1 MDRGLYNLVIF
12 LDLQKAFD
20 TVNHVL
26 LLGKL
31 EACGIRDNAL
41 NLLASYLADR
51 KQTCQVN
58 GKQSGLRS
66 ISCGIPQGSIL
77 GPLFFL
83 VYINDLPN
91 CLKHTTP
98 RMFAD
103 DTSLTTYG
111 KSIEEIE
118 LGLNEDLEKIRLWLQ
133 ANKLSLNVAK
143 TEYMLIGSRQR
154 LAKLPLEPNIC
165 IGSEPIKRVRD
176 TKIVEVCIDESLTW
190 SKHIDE
196 ITKKITA
203 GISALKRLRDFASR
217 DALIMPHFDYC
228 CEVWDSLGS
237 VLAKRLQK
245 LHNRCARLIMR
256 YKNEAGQFELA
267 LRHLGRS
274 LLSERRFH
282 IKARQM
288 FKVLHDL
295 APVRLS
301 NIFRNSFSAN
311 SYHLRNADNKLAL
324 PLPKTEFLKKSFSY
338 NGARVWNSLPNEIR
352 NCEALPMF
360 DKLISTYRPNVI

>member
-31 EACGIRDNAL
+31 EACGIRDDAL

-58 GKQSGLRS
+58 NKKSGLRT

-91 CLKHTTP
+91 CLKQTTP
-98 RMFAD
+98 QMFAD
-103 DTSLTTYG
+103 DTSLTAYG

-118 LGLNEDLEKIRLWLQ
+118 LGLNENLEKIRLWLQ

-154 LAKLPLEPNIC
+154 LTKLPLEPNVC
-165 IGSEPIKRVRD
+165 IGSEPIQRVRD
-176 TKIVEVCIDESLTW
+176 TKILGVYIDECLTW
-190 SKHIDE
+190 SKHIEE
-196 ITKKITA
+196 ITKKITT
-203 GISALKRLRDFASR
+203 GISVLKRHRDLASR
-217 DALIMPHFDYC
+217 DVLVSVYNALIMPHFDYC
-228 CEVWDSLGS
+228 CEVWDLLGS
-237 VLAKRLQK
+237 VLAERLQK
-245 LHNRCARLIMR
+245 LHSRCARVIMR
-256 YKNEAGQFELA
+256 HKNEAGQSELA
-267 LRHLGRS
+267 LRHLGWS
-274 LLSERRFH
+274 LLRPCLYVALETNLIPAIFFDC
-282 IKARQM
+282 KAT
-288 FKVLHDL
+288 
-295 APVRLS
+295 
-301 NIFRNSFSAN
+301 
-311 SYHLRNADNKLAL
+311 Y
-324 PLPKTEFLKKSFSY
+324 KT
-338 NGARVWNSLPNEIR
+338 N
-352 NCEALPMF
+352 
-360 DKLISTYRPNVI
+360 